1 VFVDAVMAN
10 VLVFAVGQVFAWL
23 FLRSGRFWMGAGA
36 TVALWTFI
44 DWWLVSR
51 YLLAN
56 PPEGQQVPLL
66 GLQATVALTTA
77 AYLWA
82 LVRRRLAAPKRAD
95 RFREGIQQLLSGK
108 LADAD
113 TTFRQLAW
121 VDPWD
126 PSAWI
131 ARGDACRRQGVIGR
145 ARRCYRRAGGVDVK
159 GQFADL
165 LTHRLNLLHNLTA
178 AAKVAPV
185 KAAIVPP
192 SGPLASKKDRTTRKR
207 VRKAASG
214 N

>member
-1 VFVDAVMAN
+1 MFVDAVMAN

-82 LVRRRLAAPKRAD
+82 LVRRRLAAPKR
-95 RFREGIQQLLSGK
+95 
-108 LADAD
+108 
-113 TTFRQLAW
+113 
-121 VDPWD
+121 
-126 PSAWI
+126 
-131 ARGDACRRQGVIGR
+131 
-145 ARRCYRRAGGVDVK
+145 
-159 GQFADL
+159 
-165 LTHRLNLLHNLTA
+165 
-178 AAKVAPV
+178 
-185 KAAIVPP
+185 
-192 SGPLASKKDRTTRKR
+192 
-207 VRKAASG
+207 
-214 N
+214 